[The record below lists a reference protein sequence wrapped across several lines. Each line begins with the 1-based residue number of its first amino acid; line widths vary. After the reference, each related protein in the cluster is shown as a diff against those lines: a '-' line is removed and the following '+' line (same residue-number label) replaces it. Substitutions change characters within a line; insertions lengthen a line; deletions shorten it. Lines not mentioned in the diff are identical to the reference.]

1 MGGTH
6 AGRWHGMRGRI
17 LAVIATAAVLGIGYF
32 AQDLAARDAQPSPR
46 DAYPV
51 TQRPQVAAAPSFP
64 AAAQA
69 GTQPGTQAAV
79 PAERIASRGS
89 SAEQARDWTWLSRW
103 FGDGDNASRPGGFAE
118 RELDPSTYAHLASTR
133 LPEGVVAALQRAP
146 TEQVVTVKR
155 GDTLMKLLVDAG
167 IERGE
172 AHQAIEGLSSVYDP
186 RQLRPGQDITLTFLP
201 PASLK
206 LPLEIEIERKSALL
220 GLALQPDVAREVQV
234 RRDGNGGFAAE
245 QIEFPLQSV
254 TVLRGGRINS
264 SLYET
269 AIDAG
274 IPIAA
279 LWEMVRAFSFDVD
292 FQRDIQPGDR
302 FDILFEELR
311 NEAGDV
317 VNTGAVHYA
326 SMTLSGKTMPIYRFE
341 PRPGEFDFY
350 DPRGESV
357 RKALLRTPIDG
368 ARLSSGYGM
377 RRHPVLGYGKMHRGI
392 DFAAPTGTPIMA
404 AGSGTV
410 AKAQWFGAYGRYV
423 SIRHN
428 SEFSTA
434 YAHMS
439 RIAPGIKPGGRV
451 QQGQVIGYVGTT
463 GRSTGPHLHYEVL
476 KGGGQVN
483 PMNVKFPAGEKLEGK
498 DFARFQKERQGV
510 ERQIAD
516 LRREMQV
523 ASRPGSASGSAKAA
537 CREEKP
543 DIC

>member
-6 AGRWHGMRGRI
+6 AGRWHGMKGRAI
-17 LAVIATAAVLGIGYF
+17 AVIAAATLVGLGYF
-32 AQDLAARDAQPSPR
+32 AQDLAARDAQQ
-46 DAYPV
+46 PV
-51 TQRPQVAAAPSFP
+51 TQRPQVAATPSFP
-64 AAAQA
+64 SA
-69 GTQPGTQAAV
+69 TQPATTQQPAASL
-79 PAERIASRGS
+79 PSTAQPDRAASR
-89 SAEQARDWTWLSRW
+89 DWNWLSRW
-103 FGDGDNASRPGGFAE
+103 FGEGDGAGRPNGFSE
-118 RELDPSTYAHLASTR
+118 RDLDPSTYAHLAATQ
-133 LPEGVVAALQRAP
+133 LPEGVIAALQREP

-172 AHQAIEGLSSVYDP
+172 AHQAIEGLSSLYDP

-201 PASLK
+201 PTSLK

-220 GLALQPDVAREVQV
+220 GLSLQPSVEREVQV

-245 QIEFPLQSV
+245 QIEYPLQTV

-292 FQRDIQPGDR
+292 FQRDIQRGDR
-302 FDILFEELR
+302 FDILFDELR

-317 VNTGAVHYA
+317 VNIGTVHYA
-326 SMTLSGKTMPIYRFE
+326 SMTLSGKTMPIFRFE
-341 PRPGEFDFY
+341 PRPGEFDFF

-377 RRHPVLGYGKMHRGI
+377 RRHPILGFDRMHRGI

-404 AGSGTV
+404 AGSGTI
-410 AKAQWFGAYGRYV
+410 AKAEWFGAYGRYISV
-423 SIRHN
+423 RHN
-428 SEFSTA
+428 NEFSTA
-434 YAHMS
+434 YAHLS
-439 RIAPGIKPGGRV
+439 RFAPGIRAGVRV

-463 GRSTGPHLHYEVL
+463 GSSTGPHLHYEVL
-476 KGGGQVN
+476 KGGTQVN
-483 PMNVKFPAGEKLEGK
+483 PINVKFPAGEKLEGK
-498 DFARFQKERQGV
+498 ALARFQQARQGM

-523 ASRPGSASGSAKAA
+523 AVRPGSAKAA
-537 CREEKP
+537 CREEQP

>member
-1 MGGTH
+1 MF
-6 AGRWHGMRGRI
+6 
-17 LAVIATAAVLGIGYF
+17 GIGYF
-32 AQDLAARDAQPSPR
+32 AQDLAARDAQQP
-46 DAYPV
+46 
-51 TQRPQVAAAPSFP
+51 AASLQQTAAQIAAVPSFP

-69 GTQPGTQAAV
+69 DSASSRPSST
-79 PAERIASRGS
+79 ERASTER
-89 SAEQARDWTWLSRW
+89 AREWTWLSRW
-103 FGDGDNASRPGGFAE
+103 FGESDNATGPGGFAE
-118 RELDPSTYAHLASTR
+118 RELDPSTYSHIASTR
-133 LPEGVVAALQRAP
+133 LPDGVVAALQRAP

-172 AHQAIEGLSSVYDP
+172 AHQAIEGLSSIYDP

-377 RRHPVLGYGKMHRGI
+377 RKHPILGYGKMHRGI

-404 AGSGTV
+404 AGSGTI

-428 SEFSTA
+428 SEFATA

-476 KGGGQVN
+476 KGSSQVN

-498 DFARFQKERQGV
+498 DLARFQQARQST
-510 ERQIAD
+510 ERQIAN
-516 LRREMQV
+516 LRHEMQV
-523 ASRPGSASGSAKAA
+523 AARPGSASGSAKAA
-537 CREEKP
+537 CREEQP